1 MAFQGLTALYHY
13 EVLIWTQTI
22 NHSINLNKLLSFKFC
37 LVVVKRRL
45 KICAVWP
52 APWRCTNSGNN
63 HTDLIH
69 RLEIPYWHWSLRS
82 AVVSHFMDQLDP
94 SWQNNWPFLCYCN
107 VKFPPSPISCKVN
120 NTSSVRALTLASGS
134 TDQGETP
141 LLWTDPDRRPWH
153 LPQELRASSP
163 RHGWYIWRSLNGPKW
178 DPGVRASSDH
188 LAPLWVPELCSNSAS
203 SILTPDW
210 MVDECAWIFQPIRQP
225 YKQLP
230 KPPSVSTFP
239 K

>member
-1 MAFQGLTALYHY
+1 MAFPGLTVLYHY
-13 EVLIWTQTI
+13 ENHVLIWTQTI

-37 LVVVKRRL
+37 LIVVKRRL

-69 RLEIPYWHWSLRS
+69 RLAIPYWHWSLRS

-120 NTSSVRALTLASGS
+120 NTSSK
-134 TDQGETP
+134 D
-141 LLWTDPDRRPWH
+141 TDPGIRKHRLRRDSSTMNWSR
-153 LPQELRASSP
+153 QEAMAPPP
-163 RHGWYIWRSLNGPKW
+163 RTACQLSQTWMIYLEIIKW
-178 DPGVRASSDH
+178 S
-188 LAPLWVPELCSNSAS
+188 
-203 SILTPDW
+203 
-210 MVDECAWIFQPIRQP
+210 
-225 YKQLP
+225 
-230 KPPSVSTFP
+230 
-239 K
+239 